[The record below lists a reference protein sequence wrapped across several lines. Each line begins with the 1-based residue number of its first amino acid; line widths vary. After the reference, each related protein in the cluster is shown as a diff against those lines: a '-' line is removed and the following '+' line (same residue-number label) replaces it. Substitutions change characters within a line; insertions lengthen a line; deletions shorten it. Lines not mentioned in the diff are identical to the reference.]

1 MEHLIGV
8 WQAWYLGSDN
18 RGHRVW
24 GADPYIWRR
33 MMDPKGSC
41 RFMDGNLVGL
51 TRCWE
56 WEPELV
62 LRCGGQ
68 SRNASICL
76 QVEGV

>member
-41 RFMDGNLVGL
+41 RFTDGNLVGL
-51 TRCWE
+51 TRC
-56 WEPELV
+56 
-62 LRCGGQ
+62 
-68 SRNASICL
+68 
-76 QVEGV
+76 